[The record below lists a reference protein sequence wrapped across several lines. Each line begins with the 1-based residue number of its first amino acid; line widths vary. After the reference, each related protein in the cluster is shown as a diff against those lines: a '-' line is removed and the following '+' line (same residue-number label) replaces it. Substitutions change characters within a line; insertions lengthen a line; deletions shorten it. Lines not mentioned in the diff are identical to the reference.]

1 MSPEIHLGKEY
12 SLNSDVWS
20 AGCVIYEL
28 LTLRKVFDGSIQFE
42 IMKAVIET
50 EPPKLPTLFG
60 SILNMYVY
68 FNFLKKFYF
77 LSEYTQIRYSLIKLY

>member
-1 MSPEIHLGKEY
+1 MIHEIVINCNKFKR
-12 SLNSDVWS
+12 S

-60 SILNMYVY
+60 SILNM
-68 FNFLKKFYF
+68 
-77 LSEYTQIRYSLIKLY
+77 